1 MESIKTKAL
10 RALNPV
16 QKDYLEALNNPDI
29 KVIVALGFGGT
40 GKTMLATA
48 TACDRLRLNEL
59 SRLLFT
65 RPAISSSKTVGL
77 MPGTATEKLSVW
89 LQPVMSILKDRL
101 GAGALEVALKH
112 EDIHL
117 VPLEVVKGLSL
128 ENEWLICDEASDLTK
143 QEVVKL
149 ITRVGEGSKI
159 ILCGDVNQKELKE
172 ESGLSWLASFVER
185 NNMQDFCT
193 VVNFNKPEHIVR
205 SDAVKRII
213 IALSK
218 EGYYN
223 V

>member
-1 MESIKTKAL
+1 MK
-10 RALNPV
+10 ALNPV
-16 QKDYLEALNNPDI
+16 QKDYLASLYNPDI
-29 KVIVALGFGGT
+29 KIVVALGYAGT
-40 GKTMLATA
+40 GKTLLATSV
-48 TACDRLRLNEL
+48 ACDKYRLNEL
-59 SRLLFT
+59 ERVLFT